1 MEVSGHCSLHDTAG
15 ANTSTLMPTTQTINQ
30 TFWLQGAASR
40 GLGSPVLQAGMRT
53 SLETA
58 VGLQLPAARYVA
70 SPAIC
75 MPDGGAPPMHQQAH

>member
-1 MEVSGHCSLHDTAG
+1 
-15 ANTSTLMPTTQTINQ
+15 
-30 TFWLQGAASR
+30 
-40 GLGSPVLQAGMRT
+40 MRT

-75 MPDGGAPPMHQQAH
+75 MPDGEPRWQTLLAKRYNLWVCVQLTEDLVLLLNRASLFGQILIGCAWGAGLRCFQQNIHVWGA